1 MAATIDSL
9 DTLKTWDTYKTF
21 LKDRWK
27 QLPAG
32 ETEFYVSKKKVD
44 FDQGGK
50 SWKGY
55 AVLAGKK
62 GKEAV
67 KALKKEGQQFHEGT
81 CTLTGKEFAVDGIA
95 PDFLKQ
101 ATRTLK
107 MLKLGY
113 KISGQAE
120 EEGNEADVAEVTR
133 RLTALAAG
141 LKSNATLVQDALTA
155 AFLKQATKAAKDAKA
170 ALAND
175 PDTALELVEAGEEL
189 LKQVQLNLLEGG
201 DDSEATVIGKRQ
213 QALLADLKEAKALGD
228 ARNDTELDHGNS
240 KAEKALAA
248 LGKKDYEGATALL
261 DEVEDHLAEMEEGEE
276 PAADADP
283 DLAGLTDWKSYRDF
297 MKVQLK
303 KLGSE
308 DGPIFISRKKYDF
321 DMDGKPFSGFA
332 VLVGKKARITVNI
345 LKKEGTLFK
354 EGIVK
359 ADGKKL
365 LVSAMTAELIKGA
378 KKTFQKLRLGRKI
391 VPHGELPTEDSET
404 AEAAKE
410 DLSWFKGLDRE
421 IKAIAKNL
429 ITLREGIES
438 QKKLSVTQ
446 LKSAVDAKTELEKI
460 RTKYFAKEAEG
471 GTPDELAAI
480 NEEFKKQNKDTT
492 NQQIESKEFALLTK
506 RWGEDLRDYT
516 ERLNRIKNSEG
527 SESGKRAELKK
538 LKDDVTGKLLDTKIA
553 NLDPNDPKTGK
564 LIAKQIEARFG
575 AKFKLF
581 KSTITGNDADGKPI
595 TEDYKTKQ
603 QAKKEAD
610 ALKQLYLTMSKCPN
624 FPKSHLVGL
633 EVSLRPAES
642 RGEGGV
648 YYPGAKKAGINC
660 KRPKDSFKYDVSN
673 PKHFPDGVD
682 PDCQPANT
690 DPVKYFNW
698 ATLHEVAH
706 AVDAKHG
713 FMDKNGGKPAY
724 GNWVQYNG
732 SNGPIAKAVA
742 AKHGVGLGAD
752 DLKALEAYALA
763 KINGGAVAAPRS
775 PEEGAKRGAVDT
787 WRVAVGVD
795 KSLWWNGAGCK
806 ANEIDGVVYQ
816 EAYGGRWVSY
826 DLAARSKGIHGYQF
840 RAPGE
845 WFAELYAAYYSDKLK
860 PSHPIIHDLAKL
872 GTPA

>member
-1 MAATIDSL
+1 MAATIDSF

-21 LKDRWK
+21 LKDRLK

-32 ETEFYVSKKKVD
+32 ETEFYVSKKKID

-81 CTLTGKEFAVDGIA
+81 CTLTGKEFAVEGIA
-95 PDFLKQ
+95 PDFLKH

-113 KISGQAE
+113 KISGQVE
-120 EEGNEADVAEVTR
+120 EEDNGAVVEEVTR

-141 LKSNATLVQDALTA
+141 LKTNATLVQDALTA
-155 AFLKQATKAAKDAKA
+155 AFLKQATKAAKNAKA

-175 PDTALELVEAGEEL
+175 PDTALELVEEGEEL

-201 DDSEATVIGKRQ
+201 DDSEAAVIGKRQ

-228 ARNDTELDHGNS
+228 PRNDTELGHGND

-248 LGKKDYEGATALL
+248 LGKKDYAGATALL

-359 ADGKKL
+359 AEGKKL

-391 VPHGELPTEDSET
+391 VPHGELPTEDGET

-410 DLSWFKGLDRE
+410 DLSIWKRLDRE
-421 IKAIAKNL
+421 IKAVAESL
-429 ITLREGIES
+429 IKLREGIES
-438 QKKLSVTQ
+438 QKKLSVAQ

-460 RTKYFAKEAEG
+460 RTNYFAKEAEG
-471 GTPDELAAI
+471 ATPEELQAI
-480 NEEFKKQNKDTT
+480 NEEFKKQNKETT

-506 RWGEDLRDYT
+506 RWGEDLRDLT
-516 ERLNRIKNSEG
+516 EKLNRIKNSEDST
-527 SESGKRAELKK
+527 SEKRSALKK
-538 LKDDVTGKLLDTKIA
+538 LKAEVAGKLLDTKIA

-575 AKFKLF
+575 AKFKLY
-581 KSTITGNDADGKPI
+581 KSTITGTDDDGNPI

-603 QAKKEAD
+603 NAKKEAET
-610 ALKQLYLTMSKCPN
+610 LKQLYLTLSKCPN
-624 FPKSHLVGL
+624 FPESHLKKL
-633 EVSLRPAES
+633 DVSLRPAES

-648 YYPGAKKAGINC
+648 YYQRQKKAAINC
-660 KRPKDSFKYDVSN
+660 KRPKDSLQYDVSN
-673 PKHFPDGVD
+673 PAHFPDGVD

-713 FMDKNGGKPAY
+713 FMDKNGNKKSY
-724 GNWVQYNG
+724 GLWTEYKG
-732 SNGPIAKAVA
+732 SHAPIAA
-742 AKHGVGLGAD
+742 AIASKCGVGLGGD

-763 KINGGAVAAPRS
+763 KINGGAPADPVS
-775 PEEGAKRGAVDT
+775 TEEGGKRAAVDT
-787 WRVAVGVD
+787 WIAEVGVD
-795 KSLWWNGAGCK
+795 SSLWWDGAGSK
-806 ANEIDGVVYQ
+806 NHEIDGVVYQ
-816 EAYGGRWVSY
+816 EAYKGWWVSY
-826 DLAARSKGIHGYQF
+826 ELAARSKGIHGYQF

-860 PSHPIIHDLAKL
+860 PSHPIIPDLAKL